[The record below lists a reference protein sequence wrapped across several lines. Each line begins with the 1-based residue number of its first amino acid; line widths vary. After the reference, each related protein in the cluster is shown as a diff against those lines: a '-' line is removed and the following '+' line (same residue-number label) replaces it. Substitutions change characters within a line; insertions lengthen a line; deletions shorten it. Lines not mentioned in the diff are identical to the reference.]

1 MISAIQ
7 TMRCIANHTANGR
20 IHAFCS
26 LYVQQLLLQL
36 LVYRNMANLFKRK
49 PTNTPGFSIIPRVH
63 QSIRP
68 VQLQLHTHLSV
79 E

>member
-20 IHAFCS
+20 ILAFCS
-26 LYVQQLLLQL
+26 LYVQQLLVQL
-36 LVYRNMANLFKRK
+36 LVYRSMANLLKK
-49 PTNTPGFSIIPRVH
+49 KATTTPEFSIIPRIH
-63 QSIRP
+63 QSVNP
-68 VQLQLHTHLSV
+68 VQQQTHAHLSV